1 MKLKVDL
8 SSQSIEH
15 LDQHEERGKGGKEKE
30 RREMEEV
37 SGAEINWAEVRV
49 FLSERS
55 ESFCTVHPSNYTR
68 LTSVEDLAY
77 LMCHHL
83 DYKALFIHIE
93 CTLQSLLLSM
103 SDSII
108 TLLMITLHH
117 FVTHFD
123 ICTMNNFLFWLQN
136 YAS

>member
-49 FLSERS
+49 FLLERS
-55 ESFCTVHPSNYTR
+55 ESFCFREVFLSFNPPRIAQLSGVGIEP
-68 LTSVEDLAY
+68 LIKI
-77 LMCHHL
+77 
-83 DYKALFIHIE
+83 YKKKWSQRSFHE
-93 CTLQSLLLSM
+93 KGEGEGEKKSKNTW
-103 SDSII
+103 
-108 TLLMITLHH
+108 
-117 FVTHFD
+117 VV
-123 ICTMNNFLFWLQN
+123 
-136 YAS
+136 